1 MSRYL
6 EMSLGRKFISGLRS
20 RPLVWDTITTTVFS
34 TLGKGAGFLIPFL
47 IAAWF
52 GISSSTDAFF
62 FAYGIIL
69 FLSGVFAPVVESIIV
84 PYIAEARSKNEDVGA
99 FIGNVLGISGAG
111 FLALSAF
118 LLAIAKPALSVMTRF
133 DPGTQG
139 LIYRILLEV
148 APLIVL
154 MVWSSLLAGSL
165 NAYKKFALPALSP
178 GFRAVIAILAI
189 LALKGGFGVQAIA
202 FGYLAGEAVRLA
214 VLLYFI
220 RRKAIFKLRLSFRL
234 APSMREFLKTA
245 SFQAVGMAVFGIS
258 PLIDKTMAS
267 WLGKGSV
274 SALYYADR
282 LYMVPAAFVES
293 GLMVSVLS
301 HWSQRYHESGPHQ
314 LAADMKKTVKIVGA
328 GSLLITLFLVLLHRP
343 IVNIALNRGAFDPAW
358 LSQVGL
364 VWVCLLLGFVPYML
378 GSIYVRGHIVL
389 KNTNVM
395 MRGAFYVSFLN
406 VILNYLLMRP
416 FGVAGIA
423 LSTSICYAFSYA
435 YVLTKFRKET
445 ALSGGLVA
453 GNPTAKDQ
461 AGI

>member
-6 EMSLGRKFISGLRS
+6 EMSPGRKFISGLRN
-20 RPLVWDTITTTVFS
+20 RPLVWDSITTTVFS
-34 TLGKGAGFLIPFL
+34 VLGKAAGFLIPFF

-69 FLSGVFAPVVESIIV
+69 FLTGVFAPVIESVIV

-99 FIGNVLGISGAG
+99 FIGNILGISGVG
-111 FLALSAF
+111 LLALSSF
-118 LLAIAKPALSVMTRF
+118 LLAAAKPALSVMTRF

-148 APLIVL
+148 VPLVVL

-178 GFRAVIAILAI
+178 GFRALVAIGAI
-189 LALKGGFGVQAIA
+189 LALKGAFGVQAIA

-214 VLLYFI
+214 ILLYLI
-220 RRKAIFKLRLSFRL
+220 RRKALFRLRLSFRL
-234 APSMREFLKTA
+234 APSILEFLKTA
-245 SFQAVGMAVFGIS
+245 SSQSIGMAVFGMS

-282 LYMVPAAFVES
+282 LYMVPAAFAES
-293 GLMVSVLS
+293 GVMVSVLS
-301 HWSQRYHESGPHQ
+301 HWSQRYYESGGQ
-314 LAADMKKTVKIVGA
+314 RLEADMKKAVKIIGV
-328 GSLLITLFLVLLHRP
+328 GSLLVTLILVLFHGP
-343 IVNIALNRGAFDPAW
+343 IVNIALNRGAFDPAK
-358 LSQVGL
+358 LPEVGM

-378 GSIYVRGHIVL
+378 GTIYVRGHIVL
-389 KNTNVM
+389 KNTKVL
-395 MRGAFYVSFLN
+395 MRCAFYMCFLN
-406 VILNYLLMRP
+406 IALNYLLMR
-416 FGVAGIA
+416 FLNVEGIA
-423 LSTSICYAFSYA
+423 LSTSICYAFSFV
-435 YVLTKFRKET
+435 YVFAKFRKEAGT
-445 ALSGGLVA
+445 ATRHTTGIDDGG
-453 GNPTAKDQ
+453 GK
-461 AGI
+461 